1 MGLILTFGVSKG
13 FLSFV
18 GIITQLSDEVANQIA
33 AGEVVERP
41 ASVVKEL
48 LENAIDAGAT
58 RVQIEIEDGGT
69 TLIRVSDDG
78 VGMDRTDA
86 SLCLSRHATSKLTSA
101 EDLSRISSLGF
112 RGEAV
117 PSIASV
123 SRFRL
128 ITHSASSGEGTLVQV
143 TGGKDIEVGDY
154 GAAPGTVVEVKD
166 LFYNVPARKK
176 FLKRPATEVSHINDV
191 VVRVALAQ
199 PHIGLRLRNGS
210 RVTWDIPVEQTQDRK
225 GRLSRILGEKVAK
238 QLYPVEETRLSEQLS
253 VKGWCGAPALSER
266 TTKGLYC
273 FVNGRFVRDRTVQ
286 HAVQES
292 YRTMMERGRYPVV
305 VLFLSIDPTEIDVNV
320 HPQKTEV
327 RFADTSLVHR
337 TITRALGRCLASQPW
352 ASSMGYSHIRL
363 DELSSEANVVAE
375 SDTKYSTHKSEFS
388 MPRPQSSST
397 FGNSAVYS
405 RGFDSS
411 PSSERKKFEELSA
424 ETNEDWVFVRDEEK
438 QGELQTNERGV
449 FSGLKPVGQV
459 HSTYLLCEGPN
470 KMVMIDQHAAHER
483 IAFQKML
490 TQFKG
495 SRLETQPLLFPVR
508 VDLTADQS
516 EVARMF
522 NAYVE
527 RAGFQL
533 QETERGWQVMSVPA
547 VLASGNHA
555 QMITDILDEFA
566 LFEQSTVFEEKIES
580 LFSCAACH
588 TVVRAG
594 DKLSPLETSALL
606 RQMDEIDFG
615 TLCPHGRPVFI
626 EWSKNDIEKWFHRK

>member
-1 MGLILTFGVSKG
+1 MGV
-13 FLSFV
+13 
-18 GIITQLSDEVANQIA
+18 ITQLSEQVANQIA

-78 VGMDRTDA
+78 VGMERDDA
-86 SLCLSRHATSKLTSA
+86 ALCLSRHATSKLTSA

-112 RGEAV
+112 RGEAI

-128 ITHSASSGEGTLVQV
+128 ITHSASSGQSTLVRV
-143 TGGKDIEVGDY
+143 AGGKDVEVSDY

-199 PHIGLRLRNGS
+199 PQIGLRLRNGN
-210 RVTWDIPVEQTQDRK
+210 RVTWDIPIEQTQDPR

-238 QLYPVEETRLSEQLS
+238 QLYPLEETRLSEQLA

-305 VLFLSIDPTEIDVNV
+305 VLFLTIEPTEIDVNV

-337 TITRALGRCLASQPW
+337 TITRALGRCLAGQPW
-352 ASSMGYSHIRL
+352 ASNMGYSHIRL
-363 DELSSEANVVAE
+363 DELSSEGSVV
-375 SDTKYSTHKSEFS
+375 SDSGMSTYSASAPAFS
-388 MPRPQSSST
+388 KTNST
-397 FGNSAVYS
+397 VTPA
-405 RGFDSS
+405 FDSS
-411 PSSERKKFEELSA
+411 RMYSESFDRSTNTGRKKFEELSA
-424 ETNEDWVFVRDEEK
+424 ETNQDWVFVS
-438 QGELQTNERGV
+438 GEGQEGQQQETLKTANEGV
-449 FSGLKPVGQV
+449 FSGLKPVGQI
-459 HSTYLLCEGPN
+459 HSTYLVCEGSD

-490 TQFKG
+490 NQFK
-495 SRLETQPLLFPVR
+495 SAQLETQPLLFPLEVE
-508 VDLTADQS
+508 LTSAQS
-516 EVARMF
+516 EIARSMQKF
-522 NAYVE
+522 VESSGFKLVE
-527 RAGFQL
+527 R
-533 QETERGWQVMSVPA
+533 ERGWQVMSVPA
-547 VLASGNHA
+547 VLAGGNHA
-555 QMITDILDEFA
+555 QMVVDILDELA
-566 LFEQSTVFEEKIES
+566 LFERTTVFEEKIES
-580 LFSCAACH
+580 IFSCAACH

-594 DKLSPLETSALL
+594 DKLSPLEMSALL

-626 EWSKNDIEKWFHRK
+626 EWSKNELEKWFHRK